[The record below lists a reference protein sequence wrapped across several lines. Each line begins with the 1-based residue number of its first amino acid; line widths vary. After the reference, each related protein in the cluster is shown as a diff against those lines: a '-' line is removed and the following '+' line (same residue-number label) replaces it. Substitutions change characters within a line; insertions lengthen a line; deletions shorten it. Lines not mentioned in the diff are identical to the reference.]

1 MKGVVVL
8 AVDKEQM
15 LQEDMLQVDIDKL
28 EEVDVVMHVRLEA
41 GRLAHAQGVL
51 VSGVQVAVE
60 AVN

>member
-1 MKGVVVL
+1 ML